1 MKKRFCIVFAAALAG
16 MALILIAFY
25 HAYADRETSMRRW
38 GQQMADL
45 TGTAD
50 MSSRSLAAVN
60 GESIDFEQFKAYKIG
75 LSYAAGNFSD
85 EEILNKLIERKLM
98 LQDAEAHGITV
109 SEEEVRAFNEE
120 SFALMEQDEA
130 GKEAI
135 LDYIQGRG
143 ITLEEYKE
151 MCLQNSEIALIG
163 MKYRSFLEN
172 EYDKTA
178 QTNALAAQSFEDYY
192 AAHLQTVRKNADIVI
207 NEELLEG

>member
-1 MKKRFCIVFAAALAG
+1 
-16 MALILIAFY
+16 
-25 HAYADRETSMRRW
+25 
-38 GQQMADL
+38 
-45 TGTAD
+45 
-50 MSSRSLAAVN
+50 
-60 GESIDFEQFKAYKIG
+60 
-75 LSYAAGNFSD
+75 
-85 EEILNKLIERKLM
+85 
-98 LQDAEAHGITV
+98 
-109 SEEEVRAFNEE
+109 
-120 SFALMEQDEA
+120 MEQDEA